1 EPVIRRILQ
10 SGVYIILEIDSLY
23 TKDPVVTW
31 EDSNKQHDQYK
42 RFAEKHIR
50 SIRRESSDGSYSLT
64 FICEA
69 STLGDFGNLRN
80 KYIKA
85 TIEHEALKSA
95 KIIYFLRTKG
105 YFYMLSE
112 SGKNLLDQA
121 DQETLERFI
130 SNTHLKMNETENSV
144 ES

>member
-10 SGVYIILEIDSLY
+10 SGVYIILEVDSLY

-31 EDSNKQHDQYK
+31 EDSNKHGQYK

-50 SIRRESSDGSYSLT
+50 SIRRESGDGSYSLT
-64 FICEA
+64 FTCDA
-69 STLGDFGNLRN
+69 STLGDLLGLKD

-85 TIEHEALKSA
+85 TIEHEAMESA
-95 KIIYFLRTKG
+95 KNIYFLRTKG
-105 YFYMLSE
+105 YFYILSE
-112 SGKNLLDQA
+112 SGKKQLDQA
-121 DQETLERFI
+121 DRETSERFI
-130 SNTHLKMNETENSV
+130 SNTHLEMNETENSV